1 MKLKKNLKFDRNLH
15 FKERHISSDSR
26 FFYIKF
32 WITNIKKL
40 VSNILTYLRPVN
52 CFDLN
57 FVFWTSWW
65 KCPTPGISSLSIWL
79 FFFHPNRHSVP
90 EKAKKVVKILQ
101 HRWLVWRRWPWERFF
116 FPGFFFFLLYN
127 TTWPSYF
134 YFCTSVLC
142 AVKSTTILT
151 QMMIRSDVVVGY
163 QKYQKLHSGFGVLK

>member
-15 FKERHISSDSR
+15 FKESHISSDLR

-57 FVFWTSWW
+57 FVFGTSWW

-90 EKAKKVVKILQ
+90 EKAKKVVKIL
-101 HRWLVWRRWPWERFF
+101 HRRWLVWRRRPWERFF
-116 FPGFFFFLLYN
+116 FPGFFFSSYYYNNLAFLFLLLYK
-127 TTWPSYF
+127 
-134 YFCTSVLC
+134 C
-142 AVKSTTILT
+142 
-151 QMMIRSDVVVGY
+151 VVCG
-163 QKYQKLHSGFGVLK
+163 QEHNNPDANDDS

>member
-15 FKERHISSDSR
+15 FKERHISSDLR

-57 FVFWTSWW
+57 FVFGTSWW

-101 HRWLVWRRWPWERFF
+101 HRWLVWRRRPWERFF
-116 FPGFFFFLLYN
+116 FPGFFFFLLLQQLGLLIF
-127 TTWPSYF
+127 TF
-134 YFCTSVLC
+134 VEVCCV
-142 AVKSTTILT
+142 
-151 QMMIRSDVVVGY
+151 RSRAQQSWRKWWFVVM
-163 QKYQKLHSGFGVLK
+163 

>member
-15 FKERHISSDSR
+15 FKESHISSDSR

-32 WITNIKKL
+32 WITSIKKL
-40 VSNILTYLRPVN
+40 VSNILLTYLRPVN

-57 FVFWTSWW
+57 FVFGTSWW

-116 FPGFFFFLLYN
+116 FPGFFFFLLLQQLGLLIF
-127 TTWPSYF
+127 TF
-134 YFCTSVLC
+134 VQVCCV
-142 AVKSTTILT
+142 
-151 QMMIRSDVVVGY
+151 RSRAQQSWRKWWFVVM
-163 QKYQKLHSGFGVLK
+163 

>member
-15 FKERHISSDSR
+15 FKERHISSDLR

-57 FVFWTSWW
+57 FVFGTSWW

-101 HRWLVWRRWPWERFF
+101 HRWLVWRRRPWERFF
-116 FPGFFFFLLYN
+116 FPGFFFFLLLQQLGLLIF
-127 TTWPSYF
+127 TF
-134 YFCTSVLC
+134 VQVCCV
-142 AVKSTTILT
+142 
-151 QMMIRSDVVVGY
+151 RSRAQQSWRKWWFVVM
-163 QKYQKLHSGFGVLK
+163 

>member
-1 MKLKKNLKFDRNLH
+1 MTLKKNLKFDRNLH
-15 FKERHISSDSR
+15 FKERHISSDLR

-40 VSNILTYLRPVN
+40 VSNMLIYLRPVN

-57 FVFWTSWW
+57 FVFGTSWW

-101 HRWLVWRRWPWERFF
+101 HRWLVWRRRPWERFF
-116 FPGFFFFLLYN
+116 FPGFFFFLLLQQLGLLIF
-127 TTWPSYF
+127 TF
-134 YFCTSVLC
+134 VQVCCV
-142 AVKSTTILT
+142 
-151 QMMIRSDVVVGY
+151 RSRAQQSWRKWWFVVM
-163 QKYQKLHSGFGVLK
+163 

>member
-15 FKERHISSDSR
+15 FKERHISSDLR
-26 FFYIKF
+26 FFFKF

-40 VSNILTYLRPVN
+40 VSNILLTYLRPVN

-57 FVFWTSWW
+57 FVFGTSWW

-101 HRWLVWRRWPWERFF
+101 HRWLVWRRRPWERFF
-116 FPGFFFFLLYN
+116 FPGFFFFLLLQQLGLLIF
-127 TTWPSYF
+127 TF
-134 YFCTSVLC
+134 VQVCCV
-142 AVKSTTILT
+142 
-151 QMMIRSDVVVGY
+151 RSRAQQSWRKWWFVVM
-163 QKYQKLHSGFGVLK
+163 

>member
-15 FKERHISSDSR
+15 FKESHISSDLR

-57 FVFWTSWW
+57 FVFGTSWW

-90 EKAKKVVKILQ
+90 EKAKKVIKILQ
-101 HRWLVWRRWPWERFF
+101 HQWLVWRRRPWERFF
-116 FPGFFFFLLYN
+116 FPGFFFFLLLQQLGLLIF
-127 TTWPSYF
+127 TF
-134 YFCTSVLC
+134 VQVCCV
-142 AVKSTTILT
+142 
-151 QMMIRSDVVVGY
+151 RSRAQQSWRKWWFVVM
-163 QKYQKLHSGFGVLK
+163 

>member
-15 FKERHISSDSR
+15 FKERHISSDLR

-40 VSNILTYLRPVN
+40 VSNMLIYLRPVN

-57 FVFWTSWW
+57 FVFGTSWW

-90 EKAKKVVKILQ
+90 EKAKKVVKIL
-101 HRWLVWRRWPWERFF
+101 HRRWLLIWRRRPWERFF
-116 FPGFFFFLLYN
+116 FPGFFFFLLLQQLGLLIF
-127 TTWPSYF
+127 TF
-134 YFCTSVLC
+134 VQVCCV
-142 AVKSTTILT
+142 
-151 QMMIRSDVVVGY
+151 RSRAQQSWRKWWFVVM
-163 QKYQKLHSGFGVLK
+163 

>member
-15 FKERHISSDSR
+15 FKESHISSDLR
-26 FFYIKF
+26 FFYNKF

-57 FVFWTSWW
+57 FVFGTSWW

-90 EKAKKVVKILQ
+90 EKAKKVVKIL
-101 HRWLVWRRWPWERFF
+101 HRRWLVWRRRPWERFF
-116 FPGFFFFLLYN
+116 FPGFFFFLLLQQLGLLIF
-127 TTWPSYF
+127 TF
-134 YFCTSVLC
+134 VQVCCV
-142 AVKSTTILT
+142 
-151 QMMIRSDVVVGY
+151 RSRAQQSWRKWWFVVM
-163 QKYQKLHSGFGVLK
+163 

>member
-15 FKERHISSDSR
+15 FKERHISSDLR

-40 VSNILTYLRPVN
+40 VSNILTYLRPIN

-57 FVFWTSWW
+57 FVFGTSWW

-101 HRWLVWRRWPWERFF
+101 HRWLVWRRRPWERFF
-116 FPGFFFFLLYN
+116 FPGFFFFLLLQQLGLLIF
-127 TTWPSYF
+127 TF
-134 YFCTSVLC
+134 VQVCCV
-142 AVKSTTILT
+142 
-151 QMMIRSDVVVGY
+151 RSRAQQSWRKWWFVVM
-163 QKYQKLHSGFGVLK
+163 

>member
-57 FVFWTSWW
+57 FVFGTSWW

-90 EKAKKVVKILQ
+90 EKAKKSRKNLTTSMASMATMALGKILLS
-101 HRWLVWRRWPWERFF
+101 WL
-116 FPGFFFFLLYN
+116 FFLPTIQHNLAFLFLLLYK
-127 TTWPSYF
+127 
-134 YFCTSVLC
+134 C
-142 AVKSTTILT
+142 
-151 QMMIRSDVVVGY
+151 VVCG
-163 QKYQKLHSGFGVLK
+163 QEHNNPDANDDS

>member
-1 MKLKKNLKFDRNLH
+1 MH
-15 FKERHISSDSR
+15 FKERHISSDLR

-40 VSNILTYLRPVN
+40 VSNMLIYLRPVN

-57 FVFWTSWW
+57 FVFGTSWW

-101 HRWLVWRRWPWERFF
+101 HRWLVWRRRPWERFF
-116 FPGFFFFLLYN
+116 FPGFFFFLLLQQLGLLIF
-127 TTWPSYF
+127 TF
-134 YFCTSVLC
+134 VQVCCV
-142 AVKSTTILT
+142 
-151 QMMIRSDVVVGY
+151 RSRAQQSWRKWWFVVM
-163 QKYQKLHSGFGVLK
+163 

>member
-15 FKERHISSDSR
+15 FMERHISSDLR
-26 FFYIKF
+26 FFYNKF

-57 FVFWTSWW
+57 FVFGTSWW
-65 KCPTPGISSLSIWL
+65 KSPTPGISSLSIWL

-116 FPGFFFFLLYN
+116 FPGFFFFLLLQQLGLLIF
-127 TTWPSYF
+127 TF
-134 YFCTSVLC
+134 VQVCCV
-142 AVKSTTILT
+142 
-151 QMMIRSDVVVGY
+151 RSRAQQSWRKWWFVVM
-163 QKYQKLHSGFGVLK
+163 

>member
-15 FKERHISSDSR
+15 FKESHISSDSR

-32 WITNIKKL
+32 WITSIKKL
-40 VSNILTYLRPVN
+40 VSNILLTYLRPVN

-57 FVFWTSWW
+57 FVFGTSWW

-90 EKAKKVVKILQ
+90 EKAKKVVKIL
-101 HRWLVWRRWPWERFF
+101 HRRWLVWRRRPWERFF
-116 FPGFFFFLLYN
+116 FPGFFFPTIT

-151 QMMIRSDVVVGY
+151 QMMIRSDVVVG
-163 QKYQKLHSGFGVLK
+163 

>member
-15 FKERHISSDSR
+15 FKERHISSDLR

-40 VSNILTYLRPVN
+40 VSNMLIYLRPVN

-57 FVFWTSWW
+57 FVFGTSWW

-101 HRWLVWRRWPWERFF
+101 HRWLVWRRRPWERFF
-116 FPGFFFFLLYN
+116 FPGFFFFLLLQQLGLLIF
-127 TTWPSYF
+127 TF
-134 YFCTSVLC
+134 VQVCCV
-142 AVKSTTILT
+142 
-151 QMMIRSDVVVGY
+151 RSRAQQSWRKWWFVVM
-163 QKYQKLHSGFGVLK
+163 